1 MLITFE
7 GIDGSGKSTQVQLLA
22 SWLQERGKKV
32 ATFREPGGTVITEK
46 IRSILLNK
54 DTEELSYKAELLLFL
69 AARNHL
75 LMTKILP
82 LLQNETIVIL
92 DRFSDSTIA
101 YQGFGRGL
109 NVEEIQQLIEFA
121 TDKLRP
127 HVTFYLDMCFTDTV
141 KRLSAESSRLDRF
154 ETLGESFFEKV
165 RAGYH
170 FLQKSEAQRI
180 KMISGTESIETIHS
194 FIIKELQENFSSLL

>member
-22 SWLQERGKKV
+22 AWLQERGKKV

-75 LMTKILP
+75 ITTKILP
-82 LLQNETIVIL
+82 LLQNDTVVIL

-109 NVEEIQQLIEFA
+109 HIKEIQHLIEFA

-127 HVTFYLDMCFTDTV
+127 SVTFYLDMCFTDTV
-141 KRLSAESSRLDRF
+141 KRLSAETSRLDRF
-154 ETLGESFFEKV
+154 ETLGETFFEKV

-170 FLQKSEAQRI
+170 FLQKSESHRI

-194 FIIKELQENFSSLL
+194 FVTKELQENFSSLL

>member
-22 SWLQERGKKV
+22 AWLQERGKKV

-75 LMTKILP
+75 ITSKILP
-82 LLQNETIVIL
+82 LLQNDTIVIL

-109 NVEEIQQLIEFA
+109 LIEDIQQLIDFA

-127 HVTFYLDMCFTDTV
+127 NVTFYLDMCFTDTV
-141 KRLSAESSRLDRF
+141 KRLSAETSRLDRF
-154 ETLGESFFEKV
+154 ETLGETFFEKV
-165 RAGYH
+165 RTGYH
-170 FLQKSEAQRI
+170 FLQKNEAQRI

-194 FIIKELQENFSSLL
+194 FVTKELQENFSSLL

>member
-32 ATFREPGGTVITEK
+32 ATFREPGGTIITEK
-46 IRSILLNK
+46 IRSILLTK
-54 DTEELSYKAELLLFL
+54 DSEELSYKAELLLFL

-75 LMTKILP
+75 ISTKILP
-82 LLQNETIVIL
+82 QLNEDTIVIL

-109 NVEEIQQLIEFA
+109 MIDEIQQLIDFA

-127 HVTFYLDMCFTDTV
+127 NVTFYLDMCFTDTV
-141 KRLSAESSRLDRF
+141 KRLSAQSTRLDRF
-154 ETLGESFFEKV
+154 EALGEEFFEKV
-165 RAGYH
+165 RNGYL
-170 FLQKSEAQRI
+170 FLQETESQRI
-180 KMISGTESIETIHS
+180 KMISGTESIESIHS
-194 FIIKELQENFSSLL
+194 FITKQLQENFSSLL